1 MGSPT
6 AASKDGC
13 ACVDVVA
20 ADTNLEA
27 DVLDKVRLRLI
38 ACACFWQVFSAYSGR
53 GKGCYFTNL

>member
-13 ACVDVVA
+13 AYVDVVA

-38 ACACFWQVFSAYSGR
+38 ACACF
-53 GKGCYFTNL
+53 